1 MDTVL
6 GLFDCSFLK
15 EEITMITSKRGQM
28 NQQRW
33 VYRLLVALAVVTL
46 FGAAA
51 PTARADTYN
60 FLLTDTNN
68 IIDVTFTIPYGF
80 SPDSV
85 FPGSYFE
92 LNSVSYLL
100 NGSPEDPVPMSF
112 WNAGAGGGLM
122 IGDFSNII
130 LNQGGAQ
137 IYSGSEGAPTF
148 IPGVYNFVDWGGALL
163 NDDFTLTLTQ
173 EYEPTSTPEPSSLL
187 LLGSGL
193 LGLGGLTA
201 FRKKL
206 SNVVAS

>member
-1 MDTVL
+1 
-6 GLFDCSFLK
+6 
-15 EEITMITSKRGQM
+15 MITSKRGQIS
-28 NQQRW
+28 QQRW
-33 VYRLLVALAVVTL
+33 AYRLLVALAVITL

-60 FLLTDTNN
+60 FLLTDSNN
-68 IIDVTFTIPYGF
+68 IIDVTFTVPYGF

-85 FPGSYFE
+85 VPGSHFE
-92 LNSVSYLL
+92 LTSVSYLL
-100 NGSPEDPVPMSF
+100 NGTPEDPVPMSF
-112 WNAGAGGGLM
+112 WNATFGGGLM
-122 IGDFSNII
+122 MGDFPNII

-148 IPGVYNFVDWGGALL
+148 LPGVYNFTDWGGALL
-163 NDDFTLTLTQ
+163 NDDFTLTLTTR
-173 EYEPTSTPEPSSLL
+173 EYTSTPEPSSLL